1 MGTFLLLVLLT
12 MDVVFEYA
20 DVGGAWLVENAPGV
34 GEAIRMYEHLP
45 GAMERA
51 SEGMA
56 NLVSEGW
63 GAVPTKAMEGLVV
76 DVSKAVLDQDTLT
89 ALGWTYARIMA
100 AVSLLCILFHLPMV
114 LYKLKLYGQGMLH
127 LLFSTDKKFK
137 PYSTHVP
144 ESEESFTPY
153 REIIFVRHGE
163 STWNDTF
170 NRSKNPIY
178 FIPRLVKAWAY
189 ETWLFLSGR
198 EDSWFYDSPLS
209 DHGTGQAESLAQFL
223 DEFTP
228 GASSPAQVKYVNVL
242 KGTST
247 PAVHVVSNLRRAI
260 STNAIGLRG
269 RLAATGEKMLILPAL
284 QEISRNIDTLSLTPP
299 GEHPAPSWID
309 ERNPNVNIPAI
320 LENHI
325 DPSLHTGNKA
335 VRSSFAI
342 GRLNKRPSTL
352 WSEATRSGSVPF
364 STPSS
369 RPPHPLWAKRPSST
383 TQTAS
388 DSPCCG

>member
-1 MGTFLLLVLLT
+1 M
-12 MDVVFEYA
+12 
-20 DVGGAWLVENAPGV
+20 
-34 GEAIRMYEHLP
+34 
-45 GAMERA
+45 
-51 SEGMA
+51 
-56 NLVSEGW
+56 
-63 GAVPTKAMEGLVV
+63 
-76 DVSKAVLDQDTLT
+76 
-89 ALGWTYARIMA
+89 
-100 AVSLLCILFHLPMV
+100 
-114 LYKLKLYGQGMLH
+114 
-127 LLFSTDKKFK
+127 
-137 PYSTHVP
+137 P

-242 KGTST
+242 KGKST

-335 VRSSFAI
+335 VRSCGLDRLVAFCDWAFEQKAFNVVVGGHSLWFRAFFNSF
-342 GRLNKRPSTL
+342 LPSTSSFVGKTSKL
-352 WSEATRSGSVPF
+352 HNAGCVGFTLLRLKDAAGNPMYLVDEASITEIFRGFDV
-364 STPSS
+364 
-369 RPPHPLWAKRPSST
+369 KK
-383 TQTAS
+383 
-388 DSPCCG
+388 